1 VLLDEG
7 RGLMRMSRAAGW
19 PARQIRLLNRNGCLL
34 TVDGRPY
41 KLPMH
46 GETPA
51 AHVWILPEFALV
63 MVTCRS

>member
-1 VLLDEG
+1 
-7 RGLMRMSRAAGW
+7 
-19 PARQIRLLNRNGCLL
+19 
-34 TVDGRPY
+34 VDGRPY

-63 MVTCRS
+63 TVTCRS